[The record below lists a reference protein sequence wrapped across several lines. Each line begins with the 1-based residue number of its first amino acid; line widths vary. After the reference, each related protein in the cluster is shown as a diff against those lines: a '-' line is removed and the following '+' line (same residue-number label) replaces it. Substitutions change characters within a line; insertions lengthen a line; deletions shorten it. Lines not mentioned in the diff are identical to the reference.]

1 MPNRRVVVV
10 TPAFHRPDSLAR
22 AVDSVRRQTFRDFE
36 HVIVKD
42 GCPRKPECE
51 LCRAILSAGE
61 KYRTEDERVR
71 FVALP
76 ENKGGFGY
84 YARNWAIEHSDAPF
98 IAYLDDDNWWEPEHL
113 ETLVAALEPS
123 DAMFAFSGSI
133 VHDQKG
139 RAIHRRISQRPYHTG
154 IDTNELLH
162 RRDLIERFG
171 PWKPPGEIFDHDWEL
186 VSRWLKN
193 GATYVTTGRATS
205 NYQLRPEYPP
215 WRFWY
220 SYWKH
225 RVKEALLRPSH

>member
-1 MPNRRVVVV
+1 M
-10 TPAFHRPDSLAR
+10 R
-22 AVDSVRRQTFRDFE
+22 AVESVLRQTYRDFE
-36 HVIVKD
+36 HIIVKD
-42 GCPRKPECE
+42 GCNRRPECE
-51 LCRAILSAGE
+51 ECRAIIAVGE
-61 KYRTEDERVR
+61 EYQKKDARIR

-76 ENKGGFGY
+76 EHKGGFGY
-84 YARNWAIEHSDAPF
+84 YARNWAIENSTAPF

-113 ETLVAALEPS
+113 ESLIGVLEPS

-133 VHDQKG
+133 VHDQ
-139 RAIHRRISQRPYHTG
+139 RNRIIHRRISKRPYHTG
-154 IDTNELLH
+154 IDTNEILH
-162 RRDLIERFG
+162 RRELIDRLG

-186 VSRWLKN
+186 VSRWLRS

-225 RVKEALLRPSH
+225 RLKEAVLKPSP